1 MTHINRIGDEIRRWC
16 WTWIGH
22 KLCGERSSDCMVELR
37 SRPEDRSAVGRPRK
51 TWRRTVEEERWQ
63 EG

>member
-1 MTHINRIGDEIRRWC
+1 
-16 WTWIGH
+16 
-22 KLCGERSSDCMVELR
+22 VELR